1 MLKMTQQ
8 EQDQMNATIDGIS
21 EILSILN
28 KEVFSL
34 RTEVNELKKEIEI
47 LRHKT
52 SRHTLLR

>member
-1 MLKMTQQ
+1 MTQQ